1 MIIGIRREDKNK
13 WERRVPLIPIDLK
26 ELKDKYNI
34 DTIIQSSQIR
44 FIKDKEYRKFGIL
57 VKEDLSSAN
66 TIFGIKE
73 IPVQFFQKGKTYVY
87 FTHVFKGQAYNIPK
101 LKKLMEL
108 ECNLIDYE
116 RILDENNKR
125 LIFFGK
131 FAGYAGMIK
140 TLHIFGQK
148 LKIEGI
154 KNPFEKIKHPYQYS
168 SLEEAKNDIQK
179 LSEEIKRN
187 GLPQVILPLI
197 IGITGYG
204 NVSKGAQDIFDILPH
219 KTISPNELIK
229 LHDNLSLDTTILYKV
244 VFREKDI
251 VERKDR
257 QPFNLHDYYNKPELF
272 QSIFEKYIPF
282 LSIIIN
288 CIYWVDKYP
297 RLVTKEYLTTRYLNQ
312 SRRKLKVIGDISCD
326 INGSIEITYKIT
338 EPDNPAYTYNIN
350 EDSFIDGIK
359 DRDGITVLAVDNLPC
374 EFPKESSTEF
384 SSVLKNFVYDIV
396 KTDFTKEFNKLELPD
411 VIKKALI
418 LHKGKLTKDYLYLN
432 KFIEQDV
439 E

>member
-34 DTIIQSSQIR
+34 DTIIQPSQIR
-44 FIKDKEYRKFGIL
+44 FIKDKEFRKFGIL

-204 NVSKGAQDIFDILPH
+204 NVSKGAQEIFDILPH

>member
-44 FIKDKEYRKFGIL
+44 FIKDKEFRKFGIL

-131 FAGYAGMIK
+131 FAGYAGIIK

-257 QPFNLHDYYNKPELF
+257 QPFNLQDYYNKPELF

-396 KTDFTKEFNKLELPD
+396 KTDFNKEFNKLELPD